1 MIATGRSAD
10 SDAGDTPKGDKD
22 MAVLSLL
29 ILLDDLVA
37 GGYFLVLAWDSM
49 EQTADYMR
57 VDQNM

>member
-22 MAVLSLL
+22 MTVLSLL

-49 EQTADYMR
+49 
-57 VDQNM
+57 

>member
-1 MIATGRSAD
+1 
-10 SDAGDTPKGDKD
+10 

-49 EQTADYMR
+49 EQTADYTR
-57 VDQNM
+57 VDRNM